1 MNTVSLS
8 QTNKTN
14 LEDRT
19 LKTDSK
25 TQNKTTPEQKEDGNK
40 KLIGALVGLGVIGVS
55 AIGLAR
61 RFHLGKIQSLFNK
74 EANEI
79 QETGAKLADEAQDV
93 GARLLNEAR
102 DRIAKEAD
110 IKRAQQV
117 QDDLIDIMRNPT
129 RKSAKESA
137 DVFIKNFDMQDSTI
151 DIKKMLSSRTTF
163 KEFCAFFNNRT
174 LTTDEIKKIESE
186 FLAEHQRLMQEPS
199 VMFCDKTPLEIIQ
212 AKRDAFYASMI
223 EKIDIATPRK
233 QCPNDIIFDFSW
245 AKKRVDSIRP
255 YTNFQDTGNIAIA
268 NCSDSLFKGRKF
280 HNTYFDVPERL
291 AIAVDNTLRQG
302 EDPCIYSSLPEV
314 FKGLEEKK
322 VSEAITTFL
331 DKVGIGTK
339 KATFSIDG
347 EDFIA
352 EIKGHGN
359 TGTIWK
365 ITNSS
370 GDSVAV
376 KAFYDISLSG
386 NCGLQE
392 IATSWQATLDNVI
405 NVPKFYMANPA
416 SYDYVSESKYTNK
429 PIWMMIDFIDKNKTA
444 PKEGKMVYDWMK
456 EYGMIHQDDQTILN
470 GYLIDLGAIG
480 ASRGRLDDSGLL
492 NILRMGYFKEN

>member
-1 MNTVSLS
+1 MAVSS
-8 QTNKTN
+8 VNGADPVKTTQVQEQKKGKSDVLASTLGLGAVGAGAGGWFGGKKPTLEQIFTQKPDSFTSN
-14 LEDRT
+14 EVKEIDADAAKTLEDASLEYNNGGT
-19 LKTDSK
+19 KELKELRD
-25 TQNKTTPEQKEDGNK
+25 
-40 KLIGALVGLGVIGVS
+40 
-55 AIGLAR
+55 AR
-61 RFHLGKIQSLFNK
+61 
-74 EANEI
+74 A
-79 QETGAKLADEAQDV
+79 
-93 GARLLNEAR
+93 
-102 DRIAKEAD
+102 
-110 IKRAQQV
+110 
-117 QDDLIDIMRNPT
+117 T
-129 RKSAKESA
+129 RK
-137 DVFIKNFDMQDSTI
+137 V
-151 DIKKMLSSRTTF
+151 
-163 KEFCAFFNNRT
+163 
-174 LTTDEIKKIESE
+174 
-186 FLAEHQRLMQEPS
+186 
-199 VMFCDKTPLEIIQ
+199 
-212 AKRDAFYASMI
+212 
-223 EKIDIATPRK
+223 
-233 QCPNDIIFDFSW
+233 
-245 AKKRVDSIRP
+245 
-255 YTNFQDTGNIAIA
+255 NIAA
-268 NCSDSLFKGRKF
+268 Q
-280 HNTYFDVPERL
+280 VPENL
-291 AIAVDNTLRQG
+291 DEL
-302 EDPCIYSSLPEV
+302 
-314 FKGLEEKK
+314 EKK

-359 TGTIWK
+359 KGTIWK